1 MKPLWETPIS
11 QLDNALLSWE
21 TNFPALPSSFVY
33 QTQNIPI
40 AEFNSSFVEIVG
52 LVKAIGSSDDIDAM
66 LLAVHQPNVINICSQ
81 ILQTVSNLSSNPNAY
96 LEQLVNLIW
105 SLRSSLAWLT
115 PDSFKENFKNRL
127 NDFEAI
133 GKLEATERLYLQLQE
148 SISKVNS
155 VVGQTTSANTNI
167 QEILTKITGYERE
180 ASNAK
185 INAESSSQSATSN
198 KDNVY
203 SLLNDLKEGMEQY
216 KNLLGSTNDLKDK
229 AELVLEGTSKAG
241 LAASFGAR
249 RTQLE
254 KAQANWSLAFGTGII
269 LIITGVVVSTINVI
283 NFPPLIKTNGFIDPW
298 GVLARLMLTGPAIWF
313 TWFAA
318 KQYGHTLRLI
328 EDYAFKEAAALAF
341 IGYRRE
347 MGDDDEML
355 QLLRETAI
363 KNFGASPTRL
373 LAKNDIAS
381 PIHELL
387 DKALDGKV
395 NPDRL
400 VEMLKVMKPN
410 GKT

>member
-1 MKPLWETPIS
+1 M
-11 QLDNALLSWE
+11 
-21 TNFPALPSSFVY
+21 
-33 QTQNIPI
+33 
-40 AEFNSSFVEIVG
+40 
-52 LVKAIGSSDDIDAM
+52 
-66 LLAVHQPNVINICSQ
+66 INICSQ
-81 ILQTVSNLSSNPNAY
+81 ILQTVSNLPSNPNAY

-105 SLRSSLAWLT
+105 SLRSSLVWLT

-133 GKLEATERLYLQLQE
+133 GKLEATERLHIQLQE
-148 SISKVNS
+148 SISNVNS
-155 VVGQTTSANTNI
+155 LVGQTTSANTNI

-185 INAESSSQSATSN
+185 INAESSSQSAASN
-198 KDNVY
+198 RDNVY

-254 KAQANWSLAFGTGII
+254 KAQVKWSLAFGAGII
-269 LIITGVVVSTINVI
+269 LIITGVVVSVVNVT
-283 NFPPLIKTNGFIDPW
+283 NFPPLIKSDGYIDPW

-318 KQYGHTLRLI
+318 KQYGHTLRVI

-363 KNFGASPTRL
+363 KNFGAPPTRL
-373 LAKNDIAS
+373 FAKNDTAS

-387 DKALDGKV
+387 DKALDGRI

-400 VEMLKVMKPN
+400 VELLKVMKPS

>member
-1 MKPLWETPIS
+1 MKPLWDTPIS

-21 TNFPALPSSFVY
+21 TNFPALPSSFIY

-81 ILQTVSNLSSNPNAY
+81 ILQTVSNLPSNPNAY

-105 SLRSSLAWLT
+105 SLRSSLVWLT

-133 GKLEATERLYLQLQE
+133 GKLEATERLHIQLQE
-148 SISKVNS
+148 SISNVNS

-185 INAESSSQSATSN
+185 INAESSSQSAASN

-254 KAQANWSLAFGTGII
+254 KAQVNWSLAFGAGII
-269 LIITGVVVSTINVI
+269 LIITGVVVSIVNVT
-283 NFPPLIKTNGFIDPW
+283 NFPPLIKSDGFIDPW
-298 GVLARLMLTGPAIWF
+298 GVLARLMLTGPTIWF

-363 KNFGASPTRL
+363 KNFGAP
-373 LAKNDIAS
+373 
-381 PIHELL
+381 
-387 DKALDGKV
+387 
-395 NPDRL
+395 
-400 VEMLKVMKPN
+400 PN
-410 GKT
+410 KTICQKRYRISNS

>member
-1 MKPLWETPIS
+1 MKPLWDTPIS

-21 TNFPALPSSFVY
+21 TNFPALPSSFIY

-81 ILQTVSNLSSNPNAY
+81 ILQTVSNLPSNPNAY

-105 SLRSSLAWLT
+105 SLRSSLVWLT

-133 GKLEATERLYLQLQE
+133 GKLEATERLHIQLQE
-148 SISKVNS
+148 SISNVNS

-185 INAESSSQSATSN
+185 INAESSSQSAASN

-254 KAQANWSLAFGTGII
+254 KAQVNWSLAFGAGII
-269 LIITGVVVSTINVI
+269 LIITGVVVSIVNVT
-283 NFPPLIKTNGFIDPW
+283 NFPPLIKSDGFIDPW
-298 GVLARLMLTGPAIWF
+298 GVLARLMLTGPTIWF

-363 KNFGASPTRL
+363 KNFGAPQQDYL
-373 LAKNDIAS
+373 
-381 PIHELL
+381 P
-387 DKALDGKV
+387 
-395 NPDRL
+395 
-400 VEMLKVMKPN
+400 
-410 GKT
+410 KTISHLQFMNYWIKR